1 MVSFKRNSNRPSL
14 SKKNHRSQFIKTKGQ
29 RLGWVSIN
37 KVEAVSLEKV
47 LTNGKVIK
55 LNQDNKPMLVP

>member
-1 MVSFKRNSNRPSL
+1 MVSFRKNNNRPSP
-14 SKKNHRSQFIKTKGQ
+14 SKKIHRTQFIKTKGQ

-37 KVEAVSLEKV
+37 EVETVSLERV
-47 LTNGKVIK
+47 LTNGEVVK